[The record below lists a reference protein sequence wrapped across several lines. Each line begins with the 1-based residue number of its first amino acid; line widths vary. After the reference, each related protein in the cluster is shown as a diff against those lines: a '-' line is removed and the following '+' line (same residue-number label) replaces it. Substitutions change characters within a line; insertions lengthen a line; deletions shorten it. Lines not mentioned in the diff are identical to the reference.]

1 MNSKK
6 KRIKWTKELCFE
18 IALTCNTRK
27 ELSEKSR
34 TCYTTSHK
42 NAWLEEICAHMKT
55 KKRALP
61 NHWTKENCRSEASKY
76 ETRSEFEKSCLGAYT
91 KARRK
96 DWLDDICTHM
106 HFRQRGVQGKKKLY
120 LLKWIKEHKI
130 YIGIT
135 NNPKR
140 RINDHIKN
148 SSNSVVKLL
157 IQNRKLPVTEIVSD
171 WLDFKEIVK
180 AEQKSIDEFE
190 RLGWEVLNIAKGGA
204 LGGTTLKWTEE
215 KCAKQALKYKTR
227 GAFEENESGCYKAAL
242 RLGIYDEICGHMK
255 FIKYPNG
262 YWTKERCQNEAL
274 KYKARTKFSNCNGA
288 AYNVCLRN
296 NWLDEICSHMTTTR
310 ISTDYWTKEICQ
322 KEASKYKSKGNFNA
336 SSGSCYRT
344 AKRKGWLEEICV
356 HMKPPSKKIKW
367 TIDKC
372 KEEALKYKT
381 RTNFQKGSR
390 GAYKS
395 SLRNG
400 WLNELCK
407 HMPTIKKPNGY
418 WTKEKCR
425 IEADKY
431 ATRIELFKNNSS
443 VYNVSLKNKWLEEF
457 YSIKNVW

>member
-1 MNSKK
+1 MTK
-6 KRIKWTKELCFE
+6 KRGYWTKEKCLE
-18 IALTCNTRK
+18 LALQCSSRK

-42 NAWLEEICAHMKT
+42 KGWLEEICSHMDT
-55 KKRALP
+55 KKRAKP

-157 IQNRKLPVTEIVSD
+157 IQNGKLPVTEIVSD

-204 LGGTTLKWTEE
+204 LGGTTVKWTEE

-227 GAFEENESGCYKAAL
+227 GTFEENESGCYKAAL
-242 RLGIYDEICGHMK
+242 RLGIYDEICSHMTYQK
-255 FIKYPNG
+255 LPNG
-262 YWTKERCQNEAL
+262 FWTKENCAKEAEKYKYRTKFCRESGGAYNTCLKNGWLEELCKHMNSKQSFSFDECKASALKFNSKSSFMKGAGKEHNFAKKNGWLNKICDHMPKYTPKQYWTYDRCKSEALKYKRRTDLEKNSSRVITLIRENGWTELLDHMEKPHSSRVYWTKERL
-274 KYKARTKFSNCNGA
+274 
-288 AYNVCLRN
+288 
-296 NWLDEICSHMTTTR
+296 I
-310 ISTDYWTKEICQ
+310 
-322 KEASKYKSKGNFNA
+322 
-336 SSGSCYRT
+336 
-344 AKRKGWLEEICV
+344 EEI
-356 HMKPPSKKIKW
+356 KKYPTRKMMRENN
-367 TIDKC
+367 DKC
-372 KEEALKYKT
+372 MQAINRLKLGFLFEQMLYEKE
-381 RTNFQKGSR
+381 
-390 GAYKS
+390 
-395 SLRNG
+395 
-400 WLNELCK
+400 
-407 HMPTIKKPNGY
+407 
-418 WTKEKCR
+418 
-425 IEADKY
+425 
-431 ATRIELFKNNSS
+431 
-443 VYNVSLKNKWLEEF
+443 
-457 YSIKNVW
+457 